1 MFKIKSIFYITD
13 NKKISIYKIAF
24 NSLILLIIIFMLF
37 YFSLRKIGLNLD
49 FSFLKLFKGRVLDG
63 FFLTVYISCASF
75 LLSST
80 IGIIIAVFQKSN
92 FIILRYFSLLYVK
105 FIRGTPLIM
114 QIYLFFYIV
123 GTAWGIE
130 NRFISGVII
139 LSIFEGAYIS
149 EILRGSFESLDK
161 NQLEVARSV
170 GYTRRQIIRFV
181 IFPQLIAQTIPALT
195 GQFASIIKDS
205 SLLSII
211 AIIELTQ
218 TMREISATNFKLFE
232 TYIVL
237 GILYLILTLPLSY
250 ISERLE
256 RRFKYEN

>member
-1 MFKIKSIFYITD
+1 MFKIKSIFYVT
-13 NKKISIYKIAF
+13 NKKIPLSKIAF
-24 NSLILLIIIFMLF
+24 NLLLLTVIIFLIF

-49 FSFLKLFKGRVLDG
+49 FSFLTLFKGRILDG
-63 FFLTVYISCASF
+63 FLLTVSISLGSF
-75 LLSST
+75 LLSSL
-80 IGIIIAVFQKSN
+80 IGVVIALFQKSN
-92 FIILRYFSLLYVK
+92 LLILRYFSLLYIK

-130 NRFISGVII
+130 NRFLAGVII

-161 NQLEVARSV
+161 NQLEVAKSV
-170 GYTRRQIIRFV
+170 GYTRKQTIRYV
-181 IFPQLIAQTIPALT
+181 ILPQLVARTIPALT
-195 GQFASIIKDS
+195 GQFVSIIKDS

-237 GILYLILTLPLSY
+237 GCLYLILTLPLSY

-256 RRFKYEN
+256 RRFRYEN